1 VSLPAFLAAYTG
13 QDASKIEMSAFRDVP
28 IPSWKINYKGLMK
41 LKWFKDKFRSF
52 SLSHS
57 YDSRYSI
64 LSFSNNL
71 EYNNEDP
78 YADTDIVGNYFNK
91 TLFTNVDLIEE
102 FSPLLK
108 VNMKMKNSISFT
120 GRVDKDR
127 RLTLNFNN
135 NTITQMK
142 GMEYVIGMGYR
153 IKDLAMKFRF
163 GGKLT
168 KLKGDLDLRADLSL
182 RDNKTVIRAID
193 EDNNQ
198 VTGGQRLLSFKFY
211 ADYALSKNL
220 TATFYFDQ
228 SSSKYAISTTF
239 PRQSVSSGLSIRYV
253 LGN

>member
-1 VSLPAFLAAYTG
+1 
-13 QDASKIEMSAFRDVP
+13 
-28 IPSWKINYKGLMK
+28 
-41 LKWFKDKFRSF
+41 
-52 SLSHS
+52 
-57 YDSRYSI
+57 
-64 LSFSNNL
+64 
-71 EYNNEDP
+71 
-78 YADTDIVGNYFNK
+78 
-91 TLFTNVDLIEE
+91 
-102 FSPLLK
+102 
-108 VNMKMKNSISFT
+108 MKNSISFT
-120 GRVDKDR
+120 GRIDKDR

-153 IKDLAMKFRF
+153 FKDLAMKFRF

-198 VTGGQRLLSFKFY
+198 VTGGQRLLSFKFF
-211 ADYALSKNL
+211 ADYAINKNL
-220 TATFYFDQ
+220 TASFYFDQ

-239 PRQSVSSGLSIRYV
+239 PRQSVSSGLSVRYV